1 MKSVIALR
9 GATQVDRDEP
19 ELIHLAVSELLT
31 EMMLANS
38 LVVDDFISVLFT
50 ATADLVSDFPAV
62 GARSI
67 GFGAVPLI
75 CASEINVA
83 GAMPRVIRLLAHVE
97 SGQPRSAAKH
107 IYLHGAVALRKDLA
121 Q

>member
-1 MKSVIALR
+1 MKSVVALR
-9 GATQVDRDEP
+9 GATQVERDEP
-19 ELIHLAVSELLT
+19 ELIHLAVSELLS
-31 EMMLANS
+31 ELMSANALA
-38 LVVDDFISVLFT
+38 VEDFISVLFT
-50 ATADLVSDFPAV
+50 ATPDLLSEFPAV

-75 CASEINVA
+75 CASEIDVQ

-97 SGQPRSAAKH
+97 SDRPRSEAKH
-107 IYLHGAVALRKDLA
+107 IYLKGAVALRKDLA